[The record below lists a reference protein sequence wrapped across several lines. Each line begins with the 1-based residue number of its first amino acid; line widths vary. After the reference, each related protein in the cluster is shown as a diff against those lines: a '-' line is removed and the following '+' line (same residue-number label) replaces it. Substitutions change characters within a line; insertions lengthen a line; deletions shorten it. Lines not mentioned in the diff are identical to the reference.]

1 MTHEILP
8 SGILIATDD
17 VHEQTRAVG
26 GLSYTH
32 LTGGIYLPVPMHK
45 LDLAQL
51 QDVNRLRDQNFKS
64 GIEQKNDALKVMV
77 ADAVSNFT
85 AGRSFGIV
93 DVGSGLTTMAPYFPG
108 ASCYV
113 SIDIDPHVVDALRQ
127 QGVESHLAK
136 NIRDVNMDGH
146 DVNVLIAL
154 YMLQFNVH
162 DDFFEGL
169 ASIMREDDV
178 MFANLYRIDDARK
191 CWLRDQAVAAG
202 LMIGPEIADTKI
214 SPGRQVFWTM
224 AKDQSAADRLAAMFG
239 AKLSSL
245 PLP

>member
-1 MTHEILP
+1 MTQRILP
-8 SGILIATDD
+8 SGIMVVSDD
-17 VHEQTRAVG
+17 LYDPTRHVDG
-26 GLSYTH
+26 VNYTH
-32 LTGGIYLPVPMHK
+32 LTGGIYLPVPMHE
-45 LDLAQL
+45 LNLAQL
-51 QDVNRLRDQNFKS
+51 QDVNRLRDRGFKS
-64 GIEQKNDALKVMV
+64 GIEQKNDALKGMV

-136 NIRDVNMDGH
+136 NIRDVNMGGH